1 MDSHQKRSG
10 RVLVILT
17 GGNVTLISAPDRRQ
31 NEVLLNQCS
40 LAQLRSELLGSENA
54 DTITLQEGSLL
65 GKSVHIDF
73 EDLREDEDQKYH
85 DPEELDSSQVKP
97 KLWAQLVRT
106 VKDKYDS
113 YEGFVILHGLDTMAY
128 TASALSFMLQ
138 RLNTP
143 VVLTGAQRPLN
154 FKRTDAV
161 QNIFTA
167 ITFAAAGTLEI
178 RPIISGVSVYSY
190 DTLFRGSR
198 TSMCSATA
206 YRSFDS
212 PNFPALA
219 TVGDHIDIQSHLV
232 RSDTKGH
239 VISTKDKVDARVV
252 ILDVYPGMD
261 AAMIEGLRRR
271 RKVKTTDTGK
281 EEPDESKPIRGVLLR
296 TYGMGTAPTSESVL
310 GALRELSDSEI
321 VVMNVT
327 QARSGRISHGQ
338 DSISLRLFEQGV
350 ISGVDMTAEAAYAKM
365 VVQLSE
371 GDDFK
376 ERADLLQ
383 IEASG
388 EQSQS
393 IFHIHFDA
401 NETTLAENSQGTYR
415 ALLRKSRD
423 VVEAS
428 RILHNLDLVDH
439 IQLRLLGLEPSQE
452 KDKDR
457 NWSTE
462 IDISLVE
469 TTGAGKIVAPL
480 PHDTLRW
487 FAEGRATINK
497 SYDITGFAK
506 QLIGDRIPATWVLIE
521 SHQPI
526 RWRRASIAIFS
537 HVERSG
543 ERSP

>member
-1 MDSHQKRSG
+1 MNGNQKKLG

-31 NEVLLNQCS
+31 NEVLLNQCTP
-40 LAQLRSELLGSENA
+40 AQLRTELLGSENA
-54 DTITLQEGSLL
+54 DTLVLQEGSLL
-65 GKSVHIDF
+65 GLTVHVDF
-73 EDLREDEDQKYH
+73 KDLREDEEQRYH

-97 KLWAQLVRT
+97 KLWAQLART
-106 VKDKYDS
+106 IKDKYDS

-138 RLNTP
+138 NLNSP

-167 ITFAAAGTLEI
+167 ITFAAADSLGI

-198 TSMCSATA
+198 ASMCSATA

-232 RSDTKGH
+232 QSDGKGH
-239 VISTKDKVDARVV
+239 VLATKEKVDARVV

-261 AAMIEGLRRR
+261 AAMIHGLRTKRR
-271 RKVKTTDTGK
+271 AKATEDAEAS
-281 EEPDESKPIRGVLLR
+281 EERQPIRGVLLR

-310 GALRELSDSEI
+310 AALRELADSEI

-371 GDDFK
+371 GDDYK

-401 NETTLAENSQGTYR
+401 NETTEAEDNQGTYR

-428 RILHNLDLVDH
+428 RILHNLDLVDY

-452 KDKDR
+452 KDKGR

-469 TTGAGKIVAPL
+469 TTGQGKMIAQL

-487 FAEGRATINK
+487 FAQGRKTINK
-497 SYDITGFAK
+497 AYDITSHAK
-506 QLIGDRIPATWVLIE
+506 QLIGDRIPITWVLLE

-537 HVERSG
+537 HVERSA
-543 ERSP
+543 EWSS